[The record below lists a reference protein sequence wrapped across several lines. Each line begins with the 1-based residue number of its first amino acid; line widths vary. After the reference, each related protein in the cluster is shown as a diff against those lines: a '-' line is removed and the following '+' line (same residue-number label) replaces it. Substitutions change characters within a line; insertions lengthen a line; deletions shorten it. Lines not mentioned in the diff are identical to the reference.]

1 MAIGAVLGLGVLH
14 ARALRPAWRSAPAV
28 IHQVRGAA
36 RALVAG
42 VLTLG
47 ALELISAGNAA
58 MFGAPLLEPGM
69 RIGLAG
75 LAAGVGL
82 GWQRFRLDDRLRRWI
97 G

>member
-1 MAIGAVLGLGVLH
+1 
-14 ARALRPAWRSAPAV
+14 
-28 IHQVRGAA
+28 
-36 RALVAG
+36 
-42 VLTLG
+42 
-47 ALELISAGNAA
+47 
-58 MFGAPLLEPGM
+58 MFGAPLLEP